1 MGKMGRNSNRNS
13 GTGIGD
19 DDIGTAKLIEKF
31 DRLVEKK
38 GITIRDA
45 DNFKVMENV
54 FDDQTLLA
62 LYKLVNK
69 GKISEIGGSIST
81 GKEANVFYAEDGDGV
96 AAALKIYRIQSA
108 NFNTMGEY
116 MAGDPRFSSIRKSK
130 KEFIF
135 AWTKKEYANLSR
147 ARDAGINCPQA
158 FFFDRNILLMEFC
171 GDRETGTAYPQ
182 LRQAAAGFTKSQ
194 GEEIYHAII
203 ADMKTLFNKASLV
216 HADLS
221 EFNILFDGEKHI
233 IIDMGQAVLPEHPG
247 AVRYLIRDIKNI
259 NRFFSRFCEPLDD
272 EEIFKDIVGTER
284 MQP

>member
-1 MGKMGRNSNRNS
+1 MGKNKEIENN
-13 GTGIGD
+13 GD
-19 DDIGTAKLIEKF
+19 TDKLIEKF

-38 GITIRDA
+38 GITLRDA

-69 GKISEIGGSIST
+69 GKISAIGGAIST
-81 GKEANVFYAEDGDGV
+81 GKEANVFYAEDGDGK
-96 AAALKIYRIQSA
+96 ALALKIYRIQSA

-135 AWTKKEYANLSR
+135 AWTKKEYANLIR
-147 ARDAGINCPQA
+147 ARDAGINCPA
-158 FFFDRNILLMEFC
+158 AYFFDRNILLMEFC
-171 GDRETGTAYPQ
+171 GKDETAYPQ

-194 GEEIYHAII
+194 GEEIYHAVI
-203 ADMKTLFNKASLV
+203 ADMKTLFNEANLV

-221 EFNILFDGEKHI
+221 EFNILFDGKKHI

-272 EEIFKDIVGTER
+272 EAIFRDIVGKER